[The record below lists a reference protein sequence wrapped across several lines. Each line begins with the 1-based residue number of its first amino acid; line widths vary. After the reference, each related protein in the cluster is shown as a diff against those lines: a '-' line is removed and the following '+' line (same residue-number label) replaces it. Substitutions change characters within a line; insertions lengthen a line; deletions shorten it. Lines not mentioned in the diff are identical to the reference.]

1 MSVEPV
7 DIDTPSVIKLI
18 DEILKCS
25 EEQPTQDTHM
35 EVDGEDSEEESL
47 LAPSAGEKNVQY
59 SRDMDVLLDGSPEPP
74 SKKIKRVSTPRERS
88 YYPDCE
94 PISS

>member
-1 MSVEPV
+1 MYYWTNLSVEPV

-47 LAPSAGEKNVQY
+47 LAPSAGGKKCTVQQGHG
-59 SRDMDVLLDGSPEPP
+59 RPAW
-74 SKKIKRVSTPRERS
+74 RVSRATE
-88 YYPDCE
+88 
-94 PISS
+94 